1 MDKFIVSLYT
11 GSLFAIVFIVSP
23 VLLRTGKNKD
33 IAGHFYG
40 KILWR
45 FYYTFLPLLF
55 LNFLLNKNVMSII
68 LISGLAVNVIL
79 SSYLK
84 SFKRKIGSI
93 ENLEFNNPLRKRFR
107 YLSYLSLSILFLNF
121 LLSIFT
127 LISEEVRWVR

>member
-1 MDKFIVSLYT
+1 MDKVIVSLYA
-11 GSLFAIVFIVSP
+11 GSLFTVVFMVSP
-23 VLLRTGKNKD
+23 VLLRTDKNKD
-33 IAGHFYG
+33 LAGHFYG

-45 FYYTFLPLLF
+45 FYYIFLPLLF
-55 LNFLLNKNVMSII
+55 LNFLLNKNAMSII
-68 LISGLAVNVIL
+68 LISGLTVNVII

-84 SFKRKIGSI
+84 SFKRKIGRI
-93 ENLEFNNPLRKRFR
+93 ENLEFNNPLRRKFR